1 MRDEETTSMGIE
13 ASLTGHLVFSTLH
26 TNSAPETV
34 TRLLDMGMDPFSFS
48 DAILCILAQRLAR
61 KICNECKDSYK
72 PKPQELEEII
82 EEYGREDFKKTGLNP
97 AEITL
102 VRAVGCIK
110 CNDSGYKGRLG
121 LHEILTGTDEMR
133 SLIKK
138 KGEVEFIRRQAMADG
153 MTTLKQDG
161 ILKCFQ
167 GLTDIKEGRRV
178 CIK

>member
-1 MRDEETTSMGIE
+1 MRDAETTSMGIE

-61 KICNECKDSYK
+61 RICSECKDIYK
-72 PKPQELEEII
+72 PEQQELDEII
-82 EEYGREDFKKTGLNP
+82 EEYGRADFVKTGLNP
-97 AEITL
+97 TEITL
-102 VRAVGCIK
+102 ARPAGCPK

-138 KGEVEFIRRQAMADG
+138 KGEVEYVRRQAMADG

-167 GLTDIKEGRRV
+167 GLTDIKEVRRV

>member
-1 MRDEETTSMGIE
+1 
-13 ASLTGHLVFSTLH
+13 
-26 TNSAPETV
+26 
-34 TRLLDMGMDPFSFS
+34 MD
-48 DAILCILAQRLAR
+48 
-61 KICNECKDSYK
+61 
-72 PKPQELEEII
+72 
-82 EEYGREDFKKTGLNP
+82 P
-97 AEITL
+97 AEILL
-102 VRAVGCIK
+102 VRPVGCPK

-167 GLTDIKEGRRV
+167 GLTDIKEVRRV